1 MPAAMSR
8 ASFAWSPDKEVV
20 PMHARIL
27 LLTIAS
33 GAIAAG
39 TVGAGAHSASPPP
52 LFEAVDY
59 AYVMPSV
66 VKGGVVSMRFRN
78 AGKELHEFA
87 FGRIDKG
94 HTFAQALRA
103 FGQHKEVAWSHDLGG
118 PGFLTPGAEITITR
132 TLPPGTYFFVDG
144 VPNTKGISHEKLG
157 MRRAITIT
165 GDSGAR
171 LPQADAVITAGKS
184 RFAIPAMHAGRQTI
198 ELRNRAGSGRGFML
212 STLNPGRT
220 RADIERWSRTIE
232 KTGRLPRTPVPAT
245 FLGAM
250 QTIPSGT
257 SVFLTVNLEAGRLYH
272 LTDDESGIEAEF
284 TPM

>member
-1 MPAAMSR
+1 MR
-8 ASFAWSPDKEVV
+8 
-20 PMHARIL
+20 ARIL
-27 LLTIAS
+27 LLTA
-33 GAIAAG
+33 AAG
-39 TVGAGAHSASPPP
+39 ALAAGAVGAGAHSASPPP
-52 LFEAVDY
+52 ALVEAVDY
-59 AYVMPSV
+59 AYKMPNV
-66 VKGGVVSMRFRN
+66 VKGGVVAMRFRN

-103 FGQHKEVAWSHDLGG
+103 FDQHKEVTWSHDLGG
-118 PGFLTPGAEITITR
+118 PGLLTPGAEITITR
-132 TLPPGTYFFVDG
+132 TLPPGTYFFLDG

-165 GDSGAR
+165 GNSGAR
-171 LPQADAVITAGKS
+171 LPQADAVITAEKK
-184 RFAIPAMHAGRQTI
+184 RFAIPPMHAGRQTI

-212 STLNPGRT
+212 STLNPGKT
-220 RADIERWSRTIE
+220 RADIDRWSKSIDT
-232 KTGRLPRTPVPAT
+232 TGRLPRTPVPAT

-284 TPM
+284 TPN